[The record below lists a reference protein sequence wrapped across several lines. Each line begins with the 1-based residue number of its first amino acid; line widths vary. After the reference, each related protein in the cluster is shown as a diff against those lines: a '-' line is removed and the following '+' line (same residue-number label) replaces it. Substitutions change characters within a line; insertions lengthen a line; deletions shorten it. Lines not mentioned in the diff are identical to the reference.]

1 MNPQSN
7 WKTGIGNCGESDM
20 WLREQ
25 RVAVEGERCMSILLQ
40 LPYSN
45 IESTGV
51 RSSSGS
57 STGGRDTRLCW
68 RGCCA
73 DDMFGWLWD

>member
-1 MNPQSN
+1 
-7 WKTGIGNCGESDM
+7 
-20 WLREQ
+20 
-25 RVAVEGERCMSILLQ
+25 MSILLQ